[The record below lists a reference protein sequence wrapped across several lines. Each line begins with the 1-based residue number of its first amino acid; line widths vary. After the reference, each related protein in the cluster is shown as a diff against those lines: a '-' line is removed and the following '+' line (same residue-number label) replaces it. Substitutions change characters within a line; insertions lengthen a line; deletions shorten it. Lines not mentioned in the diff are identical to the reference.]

1 MARRPS
7 PDRPGDVSAPPDHTG
22 RAYQGLRQ
30 LLFFGEIAPGQK
42 LHTRD
47 LAEHLGM
54 SPTPVVQALK
64 WLEFQGLVR
73 HEPNRGYF
81 VEPTSLE
88 EVREIYDLR
97 ESLETDL
104 AARAAARGDPAGI
117 VGIRHAL
124 EAHAEASREGT
135 LRRRLV
141 TDMGFHLAIGA
152 AAGRGVSLGV
162 LRHLFDLL
170 YLKHK
175 AESLFARPLD
185 PVGDEHRRVYE
196 CIAAGDAD
204 GAQKALGAHLRSVRD
219 HVLEGLARSRD
230 EQRNLAF

>member
-1 MARRPS
+1 MARRPAQ
-7 PDRPGDVSAPPDHTG
+7 DAPGEAAAPDHTA
-22 RAYQGLRQ
+22 RAYQGLRRM
-30 LLFFGEIAPGQK
+30 LFLGEIAPGQK

-64 WLEFQGLVR
+64 WLESQGLVR
-73 HEPNRGYF
+73 HEPNRGYT
-81 VEPTSLE
+81 VEPTSPD

-97 ESLETDL
+97 EQLEADLVTRATERRDEAGL
-104 AARAAARGDPAGI
+104 AAIGRALD
-117 VGIRHAL
+117 
-124 EAHAEASREGT
+124 AHAEATREGY

-141 TDMGFHLAIGA
+141 TDMEFHLAIGA

-185 PVGDEHRRVYE
+185 RVEDEHRQVYE
-196 CIAAGDAD
+196 RIAAGDAE
-204 GAQKALGAHLRSVRD
+204 GARKALVGHLRSVRD
-219 HVLEGLARSRD
+219 HVLKGLARSED
-230 EQRNLAF
+230 EQRNLSF